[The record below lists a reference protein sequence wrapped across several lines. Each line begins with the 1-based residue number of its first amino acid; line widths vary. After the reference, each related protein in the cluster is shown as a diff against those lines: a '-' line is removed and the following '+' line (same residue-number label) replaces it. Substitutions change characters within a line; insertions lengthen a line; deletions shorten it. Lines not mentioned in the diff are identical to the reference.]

1 MTDFYAIHLRPWLIA
16 GRSLLPH
23 RSFLAAPAA
32 TPAERSMNV
41 LGLKISVDHAPTARV
56 KWTRRTGAMAGATAL
71 VVGGGIAYANWST
84 NGTGVGAAK
93 AGTAAGVNASVTTT
107 STSATLL
114 VPGGTAPVIVNIH
127 NPNTFSVKVSA
138 VSVAVAATPDS
149 VTGGT
154 GCTTANALVSLA
166 AASSS
171 GLSVAIAGGG
181 DGTVT
186 LPGSPATMGLNSDN
200 GCQGATFNFT
210 TGVTVTAAAG

>member
-1 MTDFYAIHLRPWLIA
+1 MSDFYAIHVRPWLIA

-23 RSFLAAPAA
+23 RSIYAAPAA

-56 KWTRRTGAMAGATAL
+56 KWTWRTGAMAGATAL
-71 VVGGGIAYANWST
+71 VFGGGIAYANWST
-84 NGTGVGAAK
+84 TGTGAGSVK

-127 NPNTFSVKVSA
+127 NPNGFSVKVSA
-138 VSVAVAATPDS
+138 VSVSADAAPDS
-149 VTGGT
+149 VTGGS
-154 GCTTANALVSLA
+154 GCTTANALVSLS
-166 AASSS
+166 AASGT
-171 GLSVAIAGGG
+171 GLPVTIAGGQ

-186 LPGSPATMGLNSDN
+186 LAGSPASMNINSDN